1 MLAQQRE
8 IQLKKRQSSLAG
20 GIFIIYISC
29 LTSIIF
35 NPNTSILLT
44 IVDVYSN
51 VSYYIGMVRSS
62 YDSVSSSPLNKSVD
76 KQFTPALRQFSAP
89 KSAVRDVSLE

>member
-29 LTSIIF
+29 HTFIIF

-44 IVDVYSN
+44 IVDV
-51 VSYYIGMVRSS
+51 
-62 YDSVSSSPLNKSVD
+62 
-76 KQFTPALRQFSAP
+76 
-89 KSAVRDVSLE
+89 

>member
-44 IVDVYSN
+44 IVDT
-51 VSYYIGMVRSS
+51 I
-62 YDSVSSSPLNKSVD
+62 
-76 KQFTPALRQFSAP
+76 
-89 KSAVRDVSLE
+89 